1 MATTA
6 NPTLRRLNDGKL
18 ALGFCVYHLRT
29 VASAMLAHAT
39 GYDWLFIDTEHG
51 AFTTQETSRMCLAAI
66 PFGITP
72 IVRVCADALDEAT
85 RALDNGAMGI
95 IVPHVSTVASAKR
108 AAMLRGLEKKGGRTK

>member
-1 MATTA
+1 
-6 NPTLRRLNDGKL
+6 
-18 ALGFCVYHLRT
+18 
-29 VASAMLAHAT
+29 MLAHAT